1 MGDWNMEWI
10 CGGTVFGLRLNS
22 AIESGV
28 CMLDTWK
35 RRLQNFNPREELNKL
50 KSLEQIFSSL
60 ENQVAV
66 LDSSYSLGLAKGNN
80 FTVLIG
86 TRF

>member
-1 MGDWNMEWI
+1 
-10 CGGTVFGLRLNS
+10 
-22 AIESGV
+22 
-28 CMLDTWK
+28 MLDTWK

-50 KSLEQIFSSL
+50 EYLEQIFSSL

-66 LDSSYSLGLAKGNN
+66 LDSSSSLGQAKGNLN